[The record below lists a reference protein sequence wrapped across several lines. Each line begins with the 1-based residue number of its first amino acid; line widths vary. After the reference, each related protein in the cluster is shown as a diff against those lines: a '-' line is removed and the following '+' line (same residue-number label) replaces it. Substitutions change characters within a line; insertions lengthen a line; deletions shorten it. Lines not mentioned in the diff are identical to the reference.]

1 LPWAYSLY
9 SPNCLVQ
16 KKIETMSNR
25 LMTLCQAADHVESQM
40 TQAEEPKDHVWVS
53 RSQPRCQETG
63 AICFDV
69 TYQDG
74 SWSRVPVQAFMRED
88 LTFTH
93 GEVAEA
99 INDWIAVARR
109 VPHARR
115 NCICCWR
122 RAIKGQILCTSHNRQ
137 YREIVYA

>member
-1 LPWAYSLY
+1 MSE
-9 SPNCLVQ
+9 
-16 KKIETMSNR
+16 IETKDA
-25 LMTLCQAADHVESQM
+25 TGDHI
-40 TQAEEPKDHVWVS
+40 WVS
-53 RSQPRCQETG
+53 RSQPRCRETG

-74 SWSRVPVQAFMRED
+74 SWSRVPIQAFMELED

-93 GEVAEA
+93 SEVAEA
-99 INDWIAVARR
+99 INDWIEVARR

-115 NCICCWR
+115 NCICCYR

>member
-1 LPWAYSLY
+1 
-9 SPNCLVQ
+9 
-16 KKIETMSNR
+16 MSNR

-40 TQAEEPKDHVWVS
+40 TQSEEPKDHVWVS

-74 SWSRVPVQAFMRED
+74 SWSRVPVQAFMELED

-99 INDWIAVARR
+99 INDWIEVARR